1 LARRRNRRTKKNA
14 RGFLRTLLSGRDWV
28 YLFSLL
34 LPFVVYDLAL
44 KASDV
49 GSQPGKQGL
58 APNLGMMRSDI
69 LFDLGYVLLWIGL
82 FAAARRGPLRWVVV
96 FLFHAV
102 TGLVVV
108 VSTCAYQ
115 YFQETG
121 TTLDYDTIAE
131 WLPKFN
137 EIEPILF
144 GGGVPLWAWVALF
157 FAFLYAIVGPW
168 LMTRAVERWRGWPER
183 RTRVARVP
191 LWSSVGLLW
200 LLALGF
206 GSLSPLVAS
215 NSADAN
221 ASLARE
227 PFLNVVLTGVKQVST
242 KEDYSNADPSAD
254 TSAANANIAQT
265 SQTQKRNV
273 VLIHL
278 ESTRAESVTP
288 YNEDL
293 KTTPFLDELS
303 KSSLMAER
311 AYVVVPRTSKA
322 SVAVNCGI
330 NPPLFPGPEFAPG
343 GIPAQCLTDLL
354 KDQGYRTVFFQSS
367 SETGDRYQDIVKN
380 LGYDEYYPEEAM
392 DTTGFQ
398 WTSYFGYEDDI
409 MLKPSEDWLKG
420 HQDTPFMAEYMTGTG
435 HHDYRCIPNR
445 YGTQTFSND
454 DQLNH
459 YLNCLH
465 YLDHFVNNLID
476 QYKALGLYD
485 NTIFVIYGDHGE
497 GFGEHGVYEHGDTIW
512 DEGLRIPLMIHAP
525 GLTDGGER
533 VSGLANET
541 DVVPT
546 VLEMMGYAV
555 QNGQYPGYSLLHP
568 VPADR
573 TLNFSCYTNYKCLA
587 SLQGNE
593 KYIYHYGNQPDEV
606 YDLSKDPLEKNNL
619 ASQYSKEDLDKRRED
634 LLKWRLNVNAA
645 YDRNLETPP

>member
-1 LARRRNRRTKKNA
+1 VGRRRDRRKKA
-14 RGFLRTLLSGRDWV
+14 KVRGFLGAFLSGRDWV
-28 YLFSLL
+28 YLLSLL

-49 GSQPGKQGL
+49 GSQAGEL
-58 APNLGMMRSDI
+58 ALNLGLMRSDI

-82 FAAARRGPLRWVVV
+82 FAVARRGPLRWVVV

-102 TGLVVV
+102 TVLVVV
-108 VSTCAYQ
+108 VSTCAHQ
-115 YFQETG
+115 YYQETG

-131 WLPKFN
+131 WIPKFN

-144 GGGVPLWAWVALF
+144 GGGVALSAWVVLF
-157 FAFLYAIVGPW
+157 FAFLYAIIGPW
-168 LMTRAVERWRGWPER
+168 LITRAVERWRGWPER
-183 RTRVARVP
+183 RTGTAGASV
-191 LWSSVGLLW
+191 LGSVGLC

-215 NSADAN
+215 NSAGAN
-221 ASLARE
+221 TSLARD
-227 PFLNVVLTGVKQVST
+227 PFMNVVLTGVNQMST

-254 TSAANANIAQT
+254 TSAANASLAP
-265 SQTQKRNV
+265 SLQTQKRNV

-288 YNEDL
+288 YNENL
-293 KTTPFLDELS
+293 KTTPFLDELA

-322 SVAVNCGI
+322 TVAVNCGV

-343 GIPAQCLTDLL
+343 GIPARCLTDLL
-354 KDQGYRTVFFQSS
+354 KEQGYRTVFFQSS
-367 SETGDRYQDIVKN
+367 SETGDRYQDIVSN
-380 LGYDEYYPEEAM
+380 VGYDEYYPEEAM

-409 MLKPSEDWLKG
+409 MLKPSGEWLRE
-420 HQDTPFMAEYMTGTG
+420 HQDKPFMAEYMTGTG
-435 HHDYRCIPNR
+435 HHDYQCIPNR
-445 YGTQTFSND
+445 YGTQNFSDD

-465 YLDHFVNNLID
+465 YLDHFVENLIE
-476 QYKALGLYD
+476 QYKEAGLYD
-485 NTIFVIYGDHGE
+485 NTIFVVYGDHGE
-497 GFGEHGVYEHGDTIW
+497 GFGEHGRYQHGDTIW
-512 DEGLRIPLMIHAP
+512 EEGLRIPLLIHAP

-533 VSGLANET
+533 VGGLVNET

-546 VLEMMGYAV
+546 VLEMLGYNV

-568 VPADR
+568 VPENR

-587 SLQGNE
+587 SLQGDE

-606 YDLSKDPLEKNNL
+606 FDLYKDPLEKHNL
-619 ASQYSKEDLDKRRED
+619 ADQYNKEDLDNRREA
-634 LLKWRLNVNAA
+634 LLRWRLNVNAA
-645 YDRNLETPP
+645 YDENLATPP